1 MSVRGLTALL
11 LLASAVSAAGPL
23 GAQEQSARG
32 ASDGLAGRHCLA
44 IHAGVLSRAT
54 VATGVAAD
62 EVVTSTRVGGFA
74 GALSYG
80 WWGGETWRIGA
91 RLGFVDAASTASV
104 TPGTVRSSTALVTSI
119 MAAFAWSPGGWP
131 GARTRPLVSL
141 AAGTFTGS
149 ASGTRIEAGGLT
161 ASDSVSDSVPAVRAA
176 AGIDT
181 RLGRR
186 MLVELEVAWNF
197 APEFAQTIGDSRDYS
212 GPEAVLGLG
221 VLIGGPR

>member
-1 MSVRGLTALL
+1 MSVPGLTALL
-11 LLASAVSAAGPL
+11 LLASVATAAGPL

-32 ASDGLAGRHCLA
+32 AGDGMAGRHCLA

-54 VATGVAAD
+54 VKTGVAPD
-62 EVVTSTRVGGFA
+62 EAVSTARVGGFA
-74 GALSYG
+74 GGLSYG
-80 WWGGETWRIGA
+80 WWGGETWRVGA
-91 RLGFVDAASTASV
+91 RLGFVDAASNASV
-104 TPGTVRSSTALVTSI
+104 TPGTVISSTAMVTSVL
-119 MAAFAWSPGGWP
+119 AAFAWSPGGRP

-141 AAGTFTGS
+141 AAGAFVGS
-149 ASGTRIEAGGLT
+149 ASGTRIEGDGLT